1 MVPGST
7 SSAGRSATSPF
18 AWECAVSTTTP
29 SSARR
34 QMTWVP
40 TSASGSK
47 PGITASSCPYVPR
60 SSVSR
65 SAGARAPGC
74 WSAAT
79 TVATTSSSATLDQRQ
94 SGADAEEDEARDAW
108 PADRDAVEPEPAV
121 AVDRRRHHEVERD
134 DRSDCGREPDARRR
148 DGDREDDQHRQR
160 PSGPQPEWLP
170 GDVAQ
175 AAEAPGHDQQQGE
188 PEHHRDHSR
197 EG

>member
-29 SSARR
+29 SARR

-74 WSAAT
+74 RSAAT

-108 PADRDAVEPEPAV
+108 PADRNAVEPEPAV

-148 DGDREDDQHRQR
+148 DGDREDDQHRER
-160 PSGPQPEWLP
+160 APGPQPQGLARDIAE
-170 GDVAQ
+170 AT
-175 AAEAPGHDQQQGE
+175 EAPGHDQQQDE
-188 PEHHRDHSR
+188 PEHH
-197 EG
+197 

>member
-34 QMTWVP
+34 QTTCVP
-40 TSASGSK
+40 TSAPGSK

-74 WSAAT
+74 CSAAS

-94 SGADAEEDEARDAW
+94 GGADSEKREPRDAW
-108 PADRDAVEPEPAV
+108 PADCDAIEPEPAV
-121 AVDRRRHHEVERD
+121 AVHRRRHHEVERD
-134 DRSDCGREPDARRR
+134 DRADRGGEPNAGRR
-148 DGDREDDQHRQR
+148 DRDREDDQHR
-160 PSGPQPEWLP
+160 
-170 GDVAQ
+170 
-175 AAEAPGHDQQQGE
+175 
-188 PEHHRDHSR
+188 
-197 EG
+197 